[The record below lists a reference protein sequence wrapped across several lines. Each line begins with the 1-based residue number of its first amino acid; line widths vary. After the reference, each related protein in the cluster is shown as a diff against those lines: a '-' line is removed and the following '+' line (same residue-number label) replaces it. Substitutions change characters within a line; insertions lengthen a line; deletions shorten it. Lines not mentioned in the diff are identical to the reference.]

1 MIALS
6 GAHTIGFSHCNR
18 FSNRIFGFS
27 RTNRITA
34 RKEPGT
40 KHRQHILSNI
50 VCDFDFAIIHV
61 SRVYI
66 GLCLL
71 TVATEASLASKVIYA
86 CIITNVEE

>member
-1 MIALS
+1 MLQYQNMQIV
-6 GAHTIGFSHCNR
+6 
-18 FSNRIFGFS
+18 FS

-40 KHRQHILSNI
+40 KHRQHILSNPI
-50 VCDFDFAIIHV
+50 CDFDFAIIHV

-66 GLCLL
+66 CICPL